1 MTGLA
6 ASDGLL
12 LVLSEPGGVPLDEFH
27 RWYDT
32 DHGPARLRVPGV
44 HAGQR
49 FRAADGEVP
58 GWLAVYPL
66 RLAALESPEYA
77 AIRGRSPYE
86 QTVVERLATLDR
98 RVYARIDDDDDDGGD
113 GEGDGGAEAAP
124 AAVPLLLT
132 VGLTSTA
139 PAELDAWYAE
149 EHVPLLRAVPGWL
162 RITRY
167 RRVEGAGPDRLAV
180 HELAGP
186 DVFDTPAYRRAV
198 NTPRRAAVLRSVTQR
213 ERRLFTHHRTLLA
226 GDAATR

>member
-44 HAGQR
+44 YAGHR

-98 RVYARIDDDDDDGGD
+98 RVYARLDGG
-113 GEGDGGAEAAP
+113 GDGGAEASP
-124 AAVPLLLT
+124 AGVPLLLT

-167 RRVEGAGPDRLAV
+167 RRLEGAGPDLLAV

-186 DVFDTPAYRRAV
+186 DVFDTAEYRRAV
-198 NTPRRAAVLRSVTQR
+198 STPRRAAVLRTVTQR
-213 ERRLFTHHRTLLA
+213 ERRLFSHHRTLLA
-226 GDAATR
+226 TDAAAR

>member
-1 MTGLA
+1 LA

-12 LVLSEPGGVPLDEFH
+12 LVLSEPGRVPLAEFH

-32 DHGPARLRVPGV
+32 DHGPPRLRVPGV
-44 HAGQR
+44 HAGHR

-58 GWLAVYPL
+58 GWLAVYLL

-77 AIRGRSPYE
+77 AVRGRSPYE

-98 RVYARIDDDDDDGGD
+98 RVYARIADGGGD
-113 GEGDGGAEAAP
+113 GADFGADFGAGPAP

-139 PAELDAWYAE
+139 PAQLDAWYAE

-162 RITRY
+162 RTTRY
-167 RRVEGAGPDRLAV
+167 RLLEGAGPDRLAV

-186 DVFDTPAYRRAV
+186 DVFDTAEYRRAV
-198 NTPRRAAVLRSVTQR
+198 STPRRAAVLRTVTQR

-226 GDAATR
+226 TDAAPR